1 VIALDHVSRAFRTR
15 GQRLRAVDEVS
26 LHLASGEVLCLVGE
40 SGSGKTTTG
49 KILAGLIPPT
59 SGRVLYDSQDVHTL
73 RGKMWTR
80 YRRAVQIIH
89 QDPYASLNPV
99 TTVFATLAAPLQR
112 YKLSGRTE
120 LQARVRRLLAHVD
133 LTPPEAFVEK
143 FPHQLSGGQ
152 RQRIAVARALSV
164 EPHFI
169 VADEPVSMIDVS
181 LRMSLLNLL
190 IRLRQESG
198 VGILFITHDLAT
210 ARHVGW
216 DGRIAVMY
224 LGRIVELGRTPD
236 VIARPQHPY
245 TRALLAAV
253 PEADPR
259 ITRTKQ
265 RLRLRK
271 HDPPSLLRIPS
282 GCAFHPRCPW
292 AEAGLCDV
300 LRPELTSVVA
310 QEVACHVAAR
320 AGGLPE
326 LTAATGGTE

>member
-1 VIALDHVSRAFRTR
+1 MIALDQVSRTFRSR
-15 GQRLRAVDEVS
+15 GQLLRAVDQVS
-26 LHLASGEVLCLVGE
+26 LHLAPGEVVCLVGE

-49 KILAGLIPPT
+49 KIFAGLIPPT
-59 SGRVLYDSQDVHTL
+59 SGRVLYEGQNVQTL
-73 RGKMWTR
+73 RGEAWTR

-89 QDPYASLNPV
+89 QDPYACLNPV
-99 TTVFATLAAPLQR
+99 KTVFATLAAPLHR
-112 YKLSGRTE
+112 YRLAGGTE
-120 LQARVRRLLAHVD
+120 LRARVSSLLARVD
-133 LTPPEAFVEK
+133 LTPPAAFVEK

-164 EPHFI
+164 EPRFI

-181 LRMSLLNLL
+181 LRISLLNLL

-198 VGILFITHDLAT
+198 VGVLFITHDLAI
-210 ARHVGW
+210 ARHFGW
-216 DGRIAVMY
+216 EGRIAVMY
-224 LGRIVELGRTPD
+224 LGRIVELGATPE

-245 TRALLAAV
+245 ARALLAAV

-259 ITRTKQ
+259 ITRNKL

-271 HDPPSLLRIPS
+271 QDPPSLLHIPS

-292 AEAGLCDV
+292 AERGLCEV
-300 LRPELTSVVA
+300 LRPELTHVVA

-326 LTAATGGTE
+326 LASAIRENR